1 MHCPRCRGYMIV
13 IARNI
18 QPNSTQT
25 WYECTT
31 CSGQRLLSAD
41 RLRYSDAW
49 GKPLTSR
56 FQAEAPAASDTRT
69 AYRLH
74 RQYNPIR

>member
-1 MHCPRCRGYMIV
+1 MHCPRCRGYMTV
-13 IARNI
+13 IERSI
-18 QPNSTQT
+18 QPNSTLT

-41 RLRYSDAW
+41 RMRYSDVW

-56 FQAEAPAASDTRT
+56 YLAEAPAASETETRSHP
-69 AYRLH
+69 R
-74 RQYNPIR
+74 RQFNPIR

>member
-13 IARNI
+13 IERSI

-41 RLRYSDAW
+41 RVRYSDAW

-56 FQAEAPAASDTRT
+56 FLAEAPGASETET
-69 AYRLH
+69 WPRLP
-74 RQYNPIR
+74 RQFNPIR